1 MNDRT
6 FRALEYDKIIDM
18 LTSHT
23 VSAPG
28 REMAQSLVP
37 YTDRDKVISAL
48 AETEEALRIMVKYG
62 MSPLG
67 EFPDIRSHLRR
78 VEKRAIL
85 SPEELLEIGR
95 VLRTCAS
102 LKEAF
107 KSKDGLNDAGLTVI
121 PSLVYQLKPH
131 SDLMSEIFRCIEPD
145 GRIADGASPELHSI
159 RRNIVRCQEKIKELL
174 NGYIQSPQ
182 YQKFLQEPIV
192 TIRNGRYVIP
202 VKQEYRSNVP
212 GLVHDQSAS
221 GATLFIE
228 PMPVVE
234 ANNKL
239 REWMLKEEQEIE
251 RILARLTEEVWK
263 VREDIRS
270 SFEILSRLDF
280 IFAKG
285 KLGHSMRGVVPRI
298 VEGGKVNIVNGRHP
312 LIPHH
317 EVVPISLNLG
327 YDFNTLVITGPNT
340 GGKTVTL
347 KTVGLFVLMAQAGL
361 CLPADY
367 GTEIGIFQK
376 VFADIGDEQSIEQ
389 NLSTFSSHMVNI
401 ISMINS
407 VDGDSLVLLDELG
420 AGTDPTEGAAL
431 AMAILEFLHNSG
443 AKTVATTHYSQLKAF
458 AMMKPGMENASME
471 FDVETLSPTFRL
483 LIGVPGKS
491 NAFQISRRLGLKED
505 IIEKAREFLT
515 QEDIRFEDLIS
526 DLEYNRTK
534 AREEREKAIKYLKE
548 VEKERQRL
556 AERESELESAR
567 QQILRKAREEARM
580 ILRQAKE
587 EADQI
592 IKELNRLSQVA
603 AEKERNRAIEQ
614 YRMKLKQSLDRLDDE
629 LSREARQ
636 SQEHNES
643 VREVRLGETVYIS
656 TLGQKGQVLT
666 LPDDNGEIT
675 VQVGIMKVAVK
686 LSDIRRVDEGDD
698 AATAVMSAKKPSP
711 RMTAVSPEIDLRGQT
726 VDEALLNV
734 DKYLDDAFL
743 AGLKQV
749 TIIHGKGTGAL
760 REGIHQYL
768 RHHPHVS
775 SFRLGKYGEGE
786 SGVTIVELK

>member
-1 MNDRT
+1 VNERT
-6 FRALEYDKIIDM
+6 FHVLEYDKIIGM
-18 LTSHT
+18 LTDHT

-28 REMAQSLVP
+28 YEMAENLVP
-37 YTDRDKVISAL
+37 YTDREEVVSAL
-48 AETEEALRIMVKYG
+48 AETEEALKIMVKYG
-62 MSPLG
+62 TPPLG
-67 EFPDIRSHLRR
+67 EFPDIRRHLGR
-78 VEKRAIL
+78 VEKKATL

-95 VLRTCAS
+95 VLKTCNGI
-102 LKEAF
+102 KEAF
-107 KSKDGLNDAGLTVI
+107 KSRDGLNEAGLLII
-121 PSLVYQLKPH
+121 PELVYRLKSH
-131 SDLMSEIFRCIEPD
+131 SDLMNEIFRCIEPD
-145 GRIADGASPELHSI
+145 GRIADGASPELRNI
-159 RRNIVRCQEKIKELL
+159 RRNMVRCQEKIKELL
-174 NGYIQSPQ
+174 NRYIQSPQ
-182 YQKFLQEPIV
+182 YQKFLQESIV

-202 VKQEYRSNVP
+202 VKQEYRSSLP

-239 REWMLKEEQEIE
+239 KELMLEEKREIE
-251 RILARLTEEVWK
+251 RILGRLTEEVWK
-263 VREDIRS
+263 VREDIGS

-285 KLGHSMRGVVPRI
+285 KLGYSMRGMVPQI
-298 VEGGKVNIVNGRHP
+298 VEGSKVNIVNGRHP
-312 LIPHH
+312 LIPQHQ
-317 EVVPISLNLG
+317 VVPISLNLG

-367 GTEIGIFQK
+367 GTEIGIFRK

-401 ISMINS
+401 VYI
-407 VDGDSLVLLDELG
+407 VDKVDRDSLVLLDELG

-443 AKTVATTHYSQLKAF
+443 ARTVATTHYSQLKAF
-458 AMMKPGMENASME
+458 AMVKPGMENASME

-491 NAFQISRRLGLKED
+491 NAFQISRRLGLNEE

-515 QEDIRFEDLIS
+515 QEDIRFEDIIS

-548 VEKERQRL
+548 AEMARQKL
-556 AERESELESAR
+556 AQRESELESAR

-592 IKELNRLSQVA
+592 IKELNKLSQVA
-603 AEKERNRAIEQ
+603 AEKERNRAMEQ
-614 YRMKLKQSLDRLDDE
+614 YRMRLKQSLDRVEGE
-629 LSREARQ
+629 LAGGARQ
-636 SQEHNES
+636 SHKHYEP
-643 VREVRLGETVYIS
+643 VKEVRLGETVYIN

-666 LPDDNGEIT
+666 LPDDNGEIM

-686 LSDIRRVDEGDD
+686 MSDIRKAEESDNT
-698 AATAVMSAKKPSP
+698 AAVITSSKRPSL
-711 RMTAVSPEIDLRGQT
+711 RLSSVSPDISVRGQT
-726 VDEALLNV
+726 VDEALMNV

-760 REGIHQYL
+760 REAIHQYL
-768 RHHPHVS
+768 RHHPHVG

-786 SGVTIVELK
+786 SGVTVVELK

>member
-1 MNDRT
+1 MNERT
-6 FRALEYDKIIDM
+6 FHVLEYDKIIGM
-18 LTSHT
+18 LMEHT
-23 VSAPG
+23 VSVPG

-37 YTDRDKVISAL
+37 YTDRDKIISAL
-48 AETEEALRIMVKYG
+48 AETEEALKIMVKYG

-67 EFPDIRSHLRR
+67 EFPDIRMHLRR
-78 VEKRAIL
+78 VEKKATL
-85 SPEELLEIGR
+85 SPEELLDIGC

-102 LKEAF
+102 LKDAF
-107 KSKDGLNDAGLTVI
+107 KSREGLNDSGLTII
-121 PSLVYQLKPH
+121 PGLVYQLKPH
-131 SDLMSEIFRCIEPD
+131 SDLMGEIFRCIEPD
-145 GRIADGASPELHSI
+145 GRIADNASPELHGI
-159 RRNIVRCQEKIKELL
+159 RRNIARCQEKIKELL
-174 NGYIQSPQ
+174 NRYIQSPQ
-182 YQKFLQEPIV
+182 YQRFLQEPIV

-202 VKQEYRSNVP
+202 VKQEYRSSLP

-234 ANNKL
+234 ANN
-239 REWMLKEEQEIE
+239 RLKELMLEEKREIE
-251 RILARLTEEVWK
+251 RILGRLTEEVWK
-263 VREDIRS
+263 VREDIS
-270 SFEILSRLDF
+270 TSFEILSKLDF

-285 KLGHSMRGVVPRI
+285 KLGYSMRGMVPKI
-298 VEGGKVNIVNGRHP
+298 VEDGKVKIVNGRHP
-312 LIPHH
+312 LIPPHQ
-317 EVVPISLNLG
+317 VVPISLNLG

-401 ISMINS
+401 VYI
-407 VDGDSLVLLDELG
+407 VDKIDRNSLVLLDELG

-458 AMMKPGMENASME
+458 AMMNEGMENASME

-483 LIGVPGKS
+483 LIGIPGKS
-491 NAFQISRRLGLKED
+491 NAFQISRRLGLKEQ

-526 DLEYNRTK
+526 DLEYNRIK
-534 AREEREKAIKYLKE
+534 AREEREKAKKYLKE
-548 VEKERQRL
+548 AEKARQEL
-556 AERESELESAR
+556 AQKESELESAR

-592 IKELNRLSQVA
+592 IKELNKLSQMA
-603 AEKERNRAIEQ
+603 AEKERNRAMEQ
-614 YRMKLKQSLDRLDDE
+614 YRMRLKQSLDKIENE
-629 LSREARQ
+629 LAGETRQ
-636 SQEHNES
+636 SHQYYEP
-643 VREVRLGETVYIS
+643 VKEVRLGETVYIS

-666 LPDDNGEIT
+666 LPDDNGELM

-686 LSDIRRVDEGDD
+686 LSDVRKVDEKND
-698 AATAVMSAKKPSP
+698 AATAVISSKMPSP
-711 RMTAVSPEIDLRGQT
+711 KLTAVSPQINIRGQT
-726 VDEALLNV
+726 VDEALMNV

-749 TIIHGKGTGAL
+749 TIIHGKGTGTL
-760 REGIHQYL
+760 REAVHQYL
-768 RHHPHVS
+768 RNHPHVS

-786 SGVTIVELK
+786 SGVTIVQLK

>member
-1 MNDRT
+1 MNERT
-6 FRALEYDKIIDM
+6 FRVLEYDKIIDM
-18 LTSHT
+18 LTDCT

-37 YTDRDKVISAL
+37 YRDRDKVISAL
-48 AETEEALRIMVKYG
+48 AETEEALKIMVKYG

-67 EFPDIRSHLRR
+67 EFPDIRSYLRR
-78 VEKRAIL
+78 VEKKAIL

-95 VLRTCAS
+95 VLRACAR
-102 LKEAF
+102 LREAF
-107 KSKDGLNDAGLTVI
+107 KSRDGLNDAGLTVI

-131 SDLMSEIFRCIEPD
+131 NELMSEIFRCIEPD
-145 GRIADGASPELHSI
+145 GRVSDSASPELHSI

-182 YQKFLQEPIV
+182 YQKFLQELIV

-202 VKQEYRSNVP
+202 VKQEYRSSVP

-239 REWMLKEEQEIE
+239 KEWMLKEEQEIE
-251 RILARLTEEVWK
+251 RILTRLTEEVWK
-263 VREDIRS
+263 VREDISS

-312 LIPHH
+312 LIPEHQ
-317 EVVPISLNLG
+317 VVPISLNLG

-401 ISMINS
+401 VSI
-407 VDGDSLVLLDELG
+407 VDNVDSDSLVLLDELG

-443 AKTVATTHYSQLKAF
+443 SKIVATTHYSQLKAF

-471 FDVETLSPTFRL
+471 FNVETLSPTFRL
-483 LIGVPGKS
+483 LIGIPGKS
-491 NAFQISRRLGLKED
+491 NAFQISKRLGLKED

-534 AREEREKAIKYLKE
+534 AREEREKAVRYLRE
-548 VEKERQRL
+548 IERERQRL
-556 AERESELESAR
+556 AEKESELESAR

-603 AEKERNRAIEQ
+603 AERERNRVIEQ
-614 YRMKLKQSLDRLDDE
+614 YRMKLKQSLDRLEDE
-629 LSREARQ
+629 LAKEARP
-636 SQEHNES
+636 SHKYHEP
-643 VREVRLGETVYIS
+643 VKEVRLGETVYIS

-686 LSDIRRVDEGDD
+686 LSDVRRVDEDDD

-749 TIIHGKGTGAL
+749 TVIHGKGTGAL

>member
-1 MNDRT
+1 MNERT
-6 FRALEYDKIIDM
+6 FRVLEYDKIIEM
-18 LTSHT
+18 LSGHT

-28 REMAQSLVP
+28 YEMVQDLLPYREK
-37 YTDRDKVISAL
+37 DKVISAL
-48 AETEEALRIMVKYG
+48 AETEEALKIMIKYG

-67 EFPDIRSHLRR
+67 AFPDIRSHLRR
-78 VEKRAIL
+78 VEKRAML
-85 SPEELLEIGR
+85 GPEELLEIGH
-95 VLRTCAS
+95 VLKTCS
-102 LKEAF
+102 RLKEAF
-107 KSKDGLNDAGLTVI
+107 KSRDGLNEAGLTII
-121 PSLVYQLKPH
+121 PGLVYQLKSH
-131 SDLMSEIFRCIEPD
+131 DGLMNEIFRCIEPD
-145 GRIADGASPELHSI
+145 GRIADSASPELHDI
-159 RRNIVRCQEKIKELL
+159 RRNITRCQEKIKELL
-174 NGYIQSPQ
+174 NSYIQSPQ

-212 GLVHDQSAS
+212 GLVHDQSVS

-228 PMPVVE
+228 PMAVVE

-239 REWMLKEEQEIE
+239 KEWMLKEEQEIK
-251 RILARLTEEVWK
+251 RILSRLTEEVWK
-263 VREDIRS
+263 VREDIS
-270 SFEILSRLDF
+270 GSFEILSRLDF

-285 KLGHSMRGVVPRI
+285 KLGHSMKGVVPRI
-298 VEGGKVNIVNGRHP
+298 VDGGKVNIVNGRHP
-312 LIPHH
+312 LIPEHQ
-317 EVVPISLNLG
+317 VVPISLNLG

-401 ISMINS
+401 VSIIDN
-407 VDGDSLVLLDELG
+407 VDRGSLVLLDELG

-431 AMAILEFLHNSG
+431 AMAILEYLHNCG
-443 AKTVATTHYSQLKAF
+443 AKTVATTHYSQLKVF
-458 AMMKPGMENASME
+458 AMTKPGMENASME

-483 LIGVPGKS
+483 LIGIPGRS
-491 NAFQISRRLGLKED
+491 NAFQISKRLGLKED

-526 DLEYNRTK
+526 DLEYNRAK
-534 AREEREKAIKYLKE
+534 AREEREKAAKYLRE
-548 VEKERQRL
+548 IERERERL
-556 AERESELESAR
+556 AEKESHLEAAR

-603 AEKERNRAIEQ
+603 AEKERNRSIEQ
-614 YRMKLKQSLDRLDDE
+614 YRMKLKQSLDRLDGE
-629 LSREARQ
+629 LAKEA
-636 SQEHNES
+636 SSSNKYHEP
-643 VREVRLGETVYIS
+643 VKEVRLGETVYIS
-656 TLGQKGQVLT
+656 SLGQKGQVLT

-698 AATAVMSAKKPSP
+698 AATAVISAKKPSP
-711 RMTAVSPEIDLRGQT
+711 RMTSVLPEIDLRGQT
-726 VDEALLNV
+726 VDEALMNV

-760 REGIHQYL
+760 REAIHQYL
-768 RHHPHVS
+768 RHHPHVN

>member
-1 MNDRT
+1 MNERT
-6 FRALEYDKIIDM
+6 FRVLEYDKIIDM
-18 LTSHT
+18 LSGHT

-28 REMAQSLVP
+28 REMAQNLLP
-37 YTDRDKVISAL
+37 YRERDKVISAL
-48 AETEEALRIMVKYG
+48 SETEEALKIMIKYG

-67 EFPDIRSHLRR
+67 AFPDIRSHLRR

-85 SPEELLEIGR
+85 GPEELLEIGH
-95 VLRTCAS
+95 VLRTCAR

-107 KSKDGLNDAGLTVI
+107 KSRDGLNEAGLTII
-121 PSLVYQLKPH
+121 PGLVYQLKSH
-131 SDLMSEIFRCIEPD
+131 NELMNEILRCIEPD
-145 GRIADGASPELHSI
+145 GRIADSASPELHDI
-159 RRNIVRCQEKIKELL
+159 RRNIIRCQEKIKELL

-202 VKQEYRSNVP
+202 VKQEYRSSMP

-228 PMPVVE
+228 PMAVVE

-239 REWMLKEEQEIE
+239 KEWMLKEEQEIK
-251 RILARLTEEVWK
+251 RILSRLTEEVWK
-263 VREDIRS
+263 VREDISS

-285 KLGHSMRGVVPRI
+285 KLGHSMKGVVPRI
-298 VEGGKVNIVNGRHP
+298 VDGGKVNIVNGRHP
-312 LIPHH
+312 LIPEHQ
-317 EVVPISLNLG
+317 VVPISLNLG

-367 GTEIGIFQK
+367 GTEIGVFKK

-401 ISMINS
+401 VSIIDN
-407 VDGDSLVLLDELG
+407 VDRDSLVLLDELG

-443 AKTVATTHYSQLKAF
+443 AKTVATTHYSQLKVF
-458 AMMKPGMENASME
+458 AMTKPGMENASME

-491 NAFQISRRLGLKED
+491 NAFQISKRLGLKED

-534 AREEREKAIKYLKE
+534 AREEREKAAKYLRE
-548 VEKERQRL
+548 IERERQRL
-556 AERESELESAR
+556 AEKESDLEMAR

-603 AEKERNRAIEQ
+603 AERERNRVIEQ
-614 YRMKLKQSLDRLDDE
+614 YRMKLKQSLDRLESE
-629 LSREARQ
+629 LAKEPKLPHKHH
-636 SQEHNES
+636 EP
-643 VREVRLGETVYIS
+643 VKEVRLGETVYIS
-656 TLGQKGQVLT
+656 SLGQKGQVLT

-686 LSDIRRVDEGDD
+686 LSDIRRVDEGDN
-698 AATAVMSAKKPSP
+698 AATALMSAKKPSP
-711 RMTAVSPEIDLRGQT
+711 RMTSVSPEIDLRGQT

-768 RHHPHVS
+768 RRHPHVS

>member
-1 MNDRT
+1 MNERT
-6 FRALEYDKIIDM
+6 LHVLEYDKIISM
-18 LTSHT
+18 LAEYT

-37 YTDRDKVISAL
+37 YTERDEVISAL

-67 EFPDIRSHLRR
+67 SFPDIRSHLRR
-78 VEKRAIL
+78 VEKKATL
-85 SPEELLEIGR
+85 GPGELLEIGR
-95 VLRTCAS
+95 VLKTCAS

-107 KSKDGLNDAGLTVI
+107 KSKDGLNEAGLTII
-121 PSLVYQLKPH
+121 PGLVYQLKPH
-131 SDLMSEIFRCIEPD
+131 TDLMREIFRCIEPD
-145 GRIADGASPELHSI
+145 GRIADDASPELRNV
-159 RRNIVRCQEKIKELL
+159 RRNIARCQEKIKELL
-174 NGYIQSPQ
+174 NRYIQSPQ

-202 VKQEYRSNVP
+202 VKQEYRSSMP

-239 REWMLKEEQEIE
+239 KEWMLEEKREIE
-251 RILARLTEEVWK
+251 RILSRLTEEVWK
-263 VREDIRS
+263 VREDLSS

-280 IFAKG
+280 VFAKG
-285 KLGHSMRGVVPRI
+285 KLGHSMKGMVPRI
-298 VEGGKVNIVNGRHP
+298 VDGSRVNIVNGRHP
-312 LIPHH
+312 LIP
-317 EVVPISLNLG
+317 EQQVVPISLNLG

-367 GTEIGIFQK
+367 GTEIGIFRK

-389 NLSTFSSHMVNI
+389 NLSTFSSHMVNVVYI
-401 ISMINS
+401 
-407 VDGDSLVLLDELG
+407 VDRVDEDSLVLLDELG

-431 AMAILEFLHNSG
+431 AMAILEFLHSSG
-443 AKTVATTHYSQLKAF
+443 AKTVATTHYSQLKVF
-458 AMMKPGMENASME
+458 AMTKPGMENASME

-483 LIGVPGKS
+483 LIGIPGKS
-491 NAFQISRRLGLKED
+491 NAFQISRRLGLNEE
-505 IIEKAREFLT
+505 IIEKAREFLN
-515 QEDIRFEDLIS
+515 QEDIQFEDLIS

-548 VEKERQRL
+548 AEKERQKL
-556 AERESELESAR
+556 AERESELELAR

-592 IKELNRLSQVA
+592 IRELNKLSQMA
-603 AEKERNRAIEQ
+603 AERERNKAMEQ
-614 YRMKLKQSLDRLDDE
+614 YRMKLKQSLERVEDE
-629 LSREARQ
+629 LAVKSRP
-636 SQEHNES
+636 SQMHHEP
-643 VREVRLGETVYIS
+643 VKEVRLGETVFIT

-666 LPDDNGEIT
+666 LPDDNGEIM

-686 LSDIRRVDEGDD
+686 LSDVRKVEENVNP
-698 AATAVMSAKKPSP
+698 AAAIISTKKPSP
-711 RMTAVSPEIDLRGQT
+711 RLASVSPEISVRGQT
-726 VDEALLNV
+726 VDEALMNV

-760 REGIHQYL
+760 REAIHQYL
-768 RHHPHVS
+768 RHHPHVN

-786 SGVTIVELK
+786 SGVTIVEIK